1 MGSDFMHDLRTSRRN
16 PGSFCTKLALI
27 LGYGDELLRPVNG
40 RMEDFEREDFVRE
53 DFERENL
60 E

>member
-16 PGSFCTKLALI
+16 PGIFCTKLALI

-40 RMEDFEREDFVRE
+40 RMEDFEREG
-53 DFERENL
+53 FEREGL

>member
-1 MGSDFMHDLRTSRRN
+1 MHDLRTSGRN